1 MNPANKSS
9 LASFV
14 STYLTEKGPG
24 VLQDNEVLVLAVGF
38 EDHQRALQIRTGL
51 TRALTSLS
59 STQEEADSRILL
71 HAISMSNQHSRLIVR
86 ADDTDVLVLL
96 IYYAALGSLADKV

>member
-1 MNPANKSS
+1 MVPNYKKFLLNPANKSS
-9 LASFV
+9 LVSFV

-24 VLQDNEVLVLAVGF
+24 VLQDNEVLVLVRRF
-38 EDHQRALQIRTGL
+38 EDHHRALQIRTGL

-59 STQEEADSRILL
+59 FTQEEADTRILL
-71 HAISMSNQHSRLIVR
+71 HAISMSNQHSRPIVR

-96 IYYAALGSLADKV
+96 I